1 MTFDNVFQAIGAIA
15 LFMLSL
21 WMLDGANDR
30 ATPMYFRVIMAVL
43 AGSMFGAAVYGFGR
57 AVHLW

>member
-1 MTFDNVFQAIGAIA
+1 MTIDDVFQAVSAFA

-21 WMLDGANDR
+21 WMLDGAADR
-30 ATPMYFRVIMAVL
+30 ATPVYFRTIMGL
-43 AGSMFGAAVYGFGR
+43 LTLCLLGMAVYGFGR